1 MNVENVRREDWI
13 VGGLA
18 LLLAIFLLTLPWFDI
33 SVGPFSTSFSATS
46 APDGWLGILA
56 FIGCLAI
63 IADLA
68 IERFS
73 PQTEIPALNTRANT
87 RFVLAVA
94 VAVFVVLKFLFHIHF
109 SLFGWGF
116 YVNVILTAALVW
128 AALQVRNGVPIGGPG
143 GGLGSRTGG
152 PAAGAPTTPGAPPA
166 GTTGAP
172 GAGTPGAGVPG
183 GEPGVGPGPGGGST
197 PPPRV

>member
-1 MNVENVRREDWI
+1 VNVENVRREDWV

-18 LLLAIFLLTLPWFDI
+18 LLLAIFLVVLPWFDI
-33 SVGPFSTSFSATS
+33 SVGPFSATFSATS
-46 APDGWLGILA
+46 TPDGWLGVIAL
-56 FIGCLAI
+56 IGCLAI

-68 IERFS
+68 VENFS
-73 PQTEIPALNTRANT
+73 PQTQLPVLNSRANT

-116 YVNVILTAALVW
+116 YVDVIVTAALVYT
-128 AALQVRNGVPIGGPG
+128 ALQVRNGAPLPGVGGPTVG
-143 GGLGSRTGG
+143 GGPRGGAPVGG
-152 PAAGAPTTPGAPPA
+152 PATPPAGGTTPPAPGAPPA
-166 GTTGAP
+166 G
-172 GAGTPGAGVPG
+172 
-183 GEPGVGPGPGGGST
+183 EPGGGST